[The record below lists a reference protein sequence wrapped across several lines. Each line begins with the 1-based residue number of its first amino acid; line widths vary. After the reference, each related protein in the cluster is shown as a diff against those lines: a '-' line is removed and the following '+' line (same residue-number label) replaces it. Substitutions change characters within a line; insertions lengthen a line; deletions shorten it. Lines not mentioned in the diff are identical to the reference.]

1 MFILFEVTIK
11 RSISWRT
18 DICIYSIDLLFD
30 FVVIEVKIPP
40 LNFRFEIIVII
51 MPLSSLNSYYCNLYI
66 AQQFT

>member
-1 MFILFEVTIK
+1 MI
-11 RSISWRT
+11 
-18 DICIYSIDLLFD
+18 
-30 FVVIEVKIPP
+30 IEVKISP